1 MIITIELTDEE
12 KRLADAYAKINRLSL
27 SEAMKRAFFDK
38 IEDEYDIVL
47 AESAEKQLNK
57 NPKTYSL
64 KEVMNELEKRVST
77 SED

>member
-1 MIITIELTDEE
+1 MIIAIELTDEE
-12 KRLADAYAKINRLSL
+12 KRLADAYAKISRLSL

-47 AESAEKQLNK
+47 AESAEKQLKK

-64 KEVMNELEKRVST
+64 KEVMNELA
-77 SED
+77 